1 MAYNTEELEKM
12 ALAAIKEHGLIFIE
26 EVVSFLPCSKPTF
39 YEHGLNESNAIKK
52 AILKVKLAG
61 KAELRKKW
69 AEQRNA
75 TTELALYKLYA
86 NEDEFNR
93 LSLNKN
99 EHTGKDGAPLDIK
112 IQVLGNDAPI
122 TDEPDYD
129 DD

>member
-1 MAYNTEELEKM
+1 MAYDMKKIEKM
-12 ALAAIKEHGLIFIE
+12 ALDAIKEHRLIYIE
-26 EVVSFLPCSKPTF
+26 EVVSFLPCSKETF
-39 YEHGLNESNAIKK
+39 YVHKLHESDAIKK
-52 AILKVKLAG
+52 AIMDVKIAG
-61 KAELRKKW
+61 KSDLRKKW
-69 AEQRNA
+69 SEQRNA

-86 NEDEFNR
+86 NEEEFNR